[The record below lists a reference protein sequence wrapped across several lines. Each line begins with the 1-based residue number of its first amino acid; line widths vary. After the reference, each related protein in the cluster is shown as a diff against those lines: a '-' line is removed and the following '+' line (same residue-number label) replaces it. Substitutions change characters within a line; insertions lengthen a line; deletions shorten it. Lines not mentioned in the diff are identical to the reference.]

1 MYDQH
6 EFQPVP
12 TSEPVNTWQDT
23 AKGQQQQQV
32 FVVPQYGYPV
42 QSTNGPVYVVAES
55 FPQTSVLET
64 SSDPNLPHGVAMLFC
79 ILSFFLTPFIMLIPT
94 LILLF
99 VTCKE
104 YEPRRNLRAIGAD
117 LVLHLIVVVIWICIL
132 SSFVFLDP
140 EMALSF
146 LILFLYAPNLFLLSA
161 MYLRA
166 KKSIRQ
172 QEMLW
177 TVSNGPVFM

>member
-12 TSEPVNTWQDT
+12 TSEGPINTWQDT
-23 AKGQQQQQV
+23 AKGPQQV
-32 FVVPQYGYPV
+32 FVTPQYGYPV
-42 QSTNGPVYVVAES
+42 QSANGPVYIVAEG
-55 FPQTSVLET
+55 FPQDTALET
-64 SSDPNLPHGVAMLFC
+64 SGDPNLPHGIAMLFC

-99 VTCKE
+99 VSCKE
-104 YEPRRNLRAIGAD
+104 YDPRRNLRAIGAD
-117 LVLHLIVVVIWICIL
+117 LVLHLVVVVIWICIL
-132 SSFVFLDP
+132 SSILFLDP
-140 EMALSF
+140 ETALSF
-146 LILFLYAPNLFLLSA
+146 LLLFLYAPNLIILTA

-166 KKSIRQ
+166 KKSLRQ

-177 TVSNGPVFM
+177 TVSNSPVFM